1 MPPSTTPFSALQ
13 HRNFRLFITGQFVS
27 LCGTWMQGIA
37 LGWLV
42 LELTDS
48 VFAVGLVSAMGAL
61 PVLLFTLHGGA
72 LADRWNRRRAL
83 ILLQSGMLLEALV
96 LAIIAWTGHATL
108 GWIIALALVAG
119 TLSAYEIPVRQSF
132 LMDLVGKDNLMNG
145 IAMNSL
151 AFNLSRVFGPALAGV
166 IVAVAGA
173 PVAFFINAASYLAVL
188 GGLLQIRLDPALIS
202 PRRVPPPLGEA
213 LRYIFAPGWPRTLVT
228 MTATYT
234 IFGISFLAIL
244 PAYARDVLGTGATG
258 YGGLTSAFGLGAAAG
273 GLAIAGFGARLRR
286 GDVALKGGL
295 LIGIALLLA
304 ALAPVYT
311 AAFLLLLIG
320 GMSAA
325 MAAIVT
331 NTLLQ
336 TQAPDPLR
344 GRVIGFYSFIV
355 VGLAPF
361 GSFQAGWIGEHL
373 GIRTAAATGGG
384 VCLLVATWLS
394 LKARAFATPLAEER
408 RQASDPSH
416 PYRWG
421 ERRHS

>member
-1 MPPSTTPFSALQ
+1 MPLGATPFAALQ

-48 VFAVGLVSAMGAL
+48 AFAVGLVSAMGAL

-83 ILLQSGMLLEALV
+83 ILLQSGMLIEALA
-96 LAIIAWTGHATL
+96 LGFIALTGHATL
-108 GWIIALALVAG
+108 GWIITLALVAG

-132 LMDLVGKDNLMNG
+132 LMDLVGRDNLMNA

-151 AFNLSRVFGPALAGV
+151 AFNLSRVFGPALAGL
-166 IVAVAGA
+166 IVAWAGA

-188 GGLLQIRLDPALIS
+188 WGLFQIRLDPALIA
-202 PRRVPPPLGEA
+202 PRRTPPPLREA

-234 IFGISFLAIL
+234 IFGLSFLAIM

-258 YGGLTSAFGLGAAAG
+258 YGGLTSAFGIGAAAG
-273 GLAIAGFGARLRR
+273 GLAIAGLGSRLRR
-286 GDVALKGGL
+286 GEVALWGGL
-295 LIGIALLLA
+295 LIGVSLVLA
-304 ALAPVYT
+304 ALLPIYPV
-311 AAFLLLLIG
+311 AFLLLMTG

-325 MAAIVT
+325 VAAIIT

-336 TQAPDPLR
+336 TEAPDPLR

-373 GIRTAAATGGG
+373 GIRATAAIGGTA
-384 VCLLVATWLS
+384 CLLVSMGLMR
-394 LKARAFATPLAEER
+394 KMQVFR
-408 RQASDPSH
+408 RNPVGAA
-416 PYRWG
+416 
-421 ERRHS
+421 